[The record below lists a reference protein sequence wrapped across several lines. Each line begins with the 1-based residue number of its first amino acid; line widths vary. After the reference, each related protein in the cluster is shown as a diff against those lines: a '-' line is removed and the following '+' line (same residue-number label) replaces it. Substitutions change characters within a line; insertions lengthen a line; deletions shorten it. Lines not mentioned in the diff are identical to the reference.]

1 MKIPKIC
8 QPVSFHIT
16 LKNDCAFK
24 LQKEQESNIK
34 VFQSSDTLGGKNGVE
49 MIFKE
54 IISKKCQVMP

>member
-1 MKIPKIC
+1 MKIPQIC

-24 LQKEQESNIK
+24 LQKEQESIIK
-34 VFQSSDTLGGKNGVE
+34 VFQSSDTLGKNGVE

-54 IISKKCQVMP
+54 IITKKCQAMP